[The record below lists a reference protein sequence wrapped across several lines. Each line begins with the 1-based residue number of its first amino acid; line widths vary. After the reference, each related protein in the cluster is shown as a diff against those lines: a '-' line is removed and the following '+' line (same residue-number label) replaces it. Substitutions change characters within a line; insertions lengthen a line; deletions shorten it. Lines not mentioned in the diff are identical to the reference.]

1 MAYNYKQL
9 LLEIVMKIM
18 ATCALGYFS
27 VVIIQNYQL
36 TNNIVLLLL
45 LLSESITIFLV
56 ITAKFTNT
64 RDFSPLAIIATIAGT
79 FYFFAISLSG
89 GDPLIPNNISA
100 IFLCFGICW
109 QLYAKIY
116 LGRSFG
122 LLPVCRS
129 IVDTGPYKLVRHPI
143 YFGYFIGHMAF
154 LLNNF
159 SWWNV
164 EVLTLLYLFQFLRM
178 HYEEQTLSKN
188 EQYREYKKKVK
199 YRFIP
204 FLI

>member
-79 FYFFAISLSG
+79 FYFLQS
-89 GDPLIPNNISA
+89 
-100 IFLCFGICW
+100 
-109 QLYAKIY
+109 
-116 LGRSFG
+116 R
-122 LLPVCRS
+122 
-129 IVDTGPYKLVRHPI
+129 
-143 YFGYFIGHMAF
+143 
-154 LLNNF
+154 
-159 SWWNV
+159 
-164 EVLTLLYLFQFLRM
+164 
-178 HYEEQTLSKN
+178 
-188 EQYREYKKKVK
+188 
-199 YRFIP
+199 
-204 FLI
+204 

>member
-1 MAYNYKQL
+1 
-9 LLEIVMKIM
+9 MKLM

-27 VVIIQNYQL
+27 VAIIQSYQN
-36 TNNIVLLLL
+36 TKNIVLLLL
-45 LLSESITIFLV
+45 LLSESITILLV
-56 ITAKFTNT
+56 IAAKFTNT
-64 RDFSPLAIIATIAGT
+64 RDFSPLVIIATIAGT
-79 FYFFAISLSG
+79 FYFFAISLDG
-89 GDPLIPNNISA
+89 GIPLISSNISA
-100 IFLCFGICW
+100 FILCVGICW

-122 LLPVCRS
+122 LLPACRS

-178 HYEEQTLSKN
+178 HYEEQVLSKN
-188 EQYREYKKKVK
+188 EQYREYKKRVK

-204 FLI
+204 FLL